1 MRREGRTWGYEAGR
15 GAAPAL
21 PRVAVR
27 LISGHMTAEPDAST
41 GGRGTAALYTLLSVM
56 FINMLGFGVIVPFL
70 PFYAAS
76 FHAAPW
82 QIGLVFSAYSLG
94 SFFGEPFWG
103 RLSDR
108 VGRKPIL
115 ISTVAANCLCYG
127 ALAFAPNIWAAIVIR
142 IIGGMAAGNGSVV
155 QGYIADVTPV
165 QFRAGRMA
173 RLGAAYNLGFIL
185 GPFVGGVLAK
195 PSAGTAGYHLPLLLS
210 SGLCLCSAIGIA
222 LVVKESRERRKYM
235 GRQASRWVMF
245 GYAARH
251 PVVGRLMLLTF
262 AVGVAFTAIESTFAL
277 WAQHRFGWVPRDIGL
292 CFGITGAVSACC
304 QFMLTGPLSR
314 RFGEGPMLAVGM
326 AGTVIC
332 TALQPFS
339 DGRFFTVALM
349 ALMALSQSVAFPNSG
364 ALLSRSVDPDH
375 QGQIMGLNNA
385 TGALAR
391 VVGPQ
396 CGLGLLGLSINAAF
410 YFGAAI
416 VAPAIFLALGAGKA
430 SQRDGP
436 ALSPVAAE

>member
-1 MRREGRTWGYEAGR
+1 
-15 GAAPAL
+15 
-21 PRVAVR
+21 
-27 LISGHMTAEPDAST
+27 MTAEPDAST
-41 GGRGTAALYTLLSVM
+41 GGRSSAALYTLLSVM

-82 QIGLVFSAYSLG
+82 QIGLVFSAYSMG
-94 SFFGEPFWG
+94 SFVGEPFWG
-103 RLSDR
+103 KLSDR
-108 VGRKPIL
+108 IGRKPIL

-127 ALAFAPNIWAAIVIR
+127 ALAFAPTIWAAIAIR
-142 IIGGMAAGNGSVV
+142 VIGGMAAGNGSVV

-165 QFRAGRMA
+165 EHRAGRMA

-195 PSAGTAGYHLPLLLS
+195 PGAGTAGYHLPLLLS
-210 SGLCLCSAIGIA
+210 SALCLCSAIGIA
-222 LVVKESRERRKYM
+222 LVVKESRERRKYV
-235 GRQASRWVMF
+235 GRQPSRWVMF

-304 QFMLTGPLSR
+304 QFVLTGPLSR
-314 RFGEGPMLAVGM
+314 RFGEGNMLAFGM

-339 DGRFFTVALM
+339 DGGFFTVALM

-391 VVGPQ
+391 VAGPQ
-396 CGLGLLGLSINAAF
+396 FGLGLLGVNINAAF

-416 VAPAIFLALGAGKA
+416 VAPAIFLALGASRA
-430 SQRDGP
+430 SKSDHGVLAPVP
-436 ALSPVAAE
+436 APAE

>member
-1 MRREGRTWGYEAGR
+1 
-15 GAAPAL
+15 
-21 PRVAVR
+21 
-27 LISGHMTAEPDAST
+27 MTAEPDAST
-41 GGRGTAALYTLLSVM
+41 GGRSAAALYTLLSVM

-76 FHAAPW
+76 FHATPW

-94 SFFGEPFWG
+94 SFVGEPFWG
-103 RLSDR
+103 KLSDR
-108 VGRKPIL
+108 IGRKPL
-115 ISTVAANCLCYG
+115 LVSTVFANCLCYG
-127 ALAFAPNIWAAIVIR
+127 ALAFAPNIWWAIVIR
-142 IIGGMAAGNGSVV
+142 VIGGMAAGNGSVV

-165 QFRAGRMA
+165 EHRAGRMA
-173 RLGAAYNLGFIL
+173 KLGAAYNLGFIL

-195 PSAGTAGYHLPLLLS
+195 PGAGTAGYHLPLLLS
-210 SGLCLCSAIGIA
+210 AALALCSAIGIA
-222 LVVKESRERRKYM
+222 LVVKESRQRRQYV
-235 GRQASRWVMF
+235 GRQPSRWVMF

-277 WAQHRFGWVPRDIGL
+277 WAQQRFGWQPRDVGL

-304 QFMLTGPLSR
+304 QFLLTGPLSR
-314 RFGEGPMLAVGM
+314 RYGESTMLAVGM
-326 AGTVIC
+326 AGTVLC
-332 TALQPFS
+332 TAMQPFS
-339 DGRFFTVALM
+339 PGGFVTVALM

-391 VVGPQ
+391 VTGPQ
-396 CGLGLLGLSINAAF
+396 FGLGLLGLNINGAF
-410 YFGAAI
+410 YLGALI
-416 VAPAIFLALGAGKA
+416 VAPAIFLALGAGRA
-430 SQRDGP
+430 AQTTRHV
-436 ALSPVAAE
+436 LSPVAAE

>member
-15 GAAPAL
+15 RAAPAL

-94 SFFGEPFWG
+94 SFFGEPVWG

-127 ALAFAPNIWAAIVIR
+127 ALAFAPSIWFAFVIR
-142 IIGGMAAGNGSVV
+142 FFGGMAAGNGSVI
-155 QGYIADVTPV
+155 QGYIADVTAPED
-165 QFRAGRMA
+165 RAGRMA
-173 RLGAAYNLGFIL
+173 TLGAAYNIGFIL
-185 GPFVGGVLAK
+185 GPVAGGFLAK

-235 GRQASRWVMF
+235 GRQPSRWVMF

-396 CGLGLLGLSINAAF
+396 CGLWLLGRSINAAF

>member
-1 MRREGRTWGYEAGR
+1 
-15 GAAPAL
+15 
-21 PRVAVR
+21 
-27 LISGHMTAEPDAST
+27 MTAEPEAST
-41 GGRGTAALYTLLSVM
+41 GGRSAAALYTLLSVM

-82 QIGLVFSAYSLG
+82 QIGLVFSAYSMG

-108 VGRKPIL
+108 IGRKPL
-115 ISTVAANCLCYG
+115 LVSTVAANCLCYG
-127 ALAFAPNIWAAIVIR
+127 ALAFAPNVWAAILIR
-142 IIGGMAAGNGSVV
+142 VVGGMAAGNGSVV

-165 QFRAGRMA
+165 QYRAGRMA

-185 GPFVGGVLAK
+185 GPFVGGMLAK
-195 PSAGTAGYHLPLLLS
+195 PGTGTAGYHLPLLMS
-210 SGLCLCSAIGIA
+210 SFLCACSAIGIA
-222 LVVKESRERRKYM
+222 LVVKESRQRRQYV
-235 GRQASRWVMF
+235 GRQPSRWVMF

-277 WAQHRFGWVPRDIGL
+277 WARARYGWEPRDVGL
-292 CFGITGAVSACC
+292 CFGVTGAVSALC
-304 QFMLTGPLSR
+304 QFVLTGPLSR
-314 RFGEGPMLAVGM
+314 RFGEGPMLAAGM
-326 AGTVIC
+326 AGSVIC
-332 TALQPFS
+332 TALQPLS
-339 DGRFFTVALM
+339 PGGLVTVALM

-391 VVGPQ
+391 VTGPQ
-396 CGLGLLGLSINAAF
+396 LGLGLLGFNINGAF
-410 YFGAAI
+410 YLGALI
-416 VAPAIFLALGAGKA
+416 VAPAIFLALGAGRA
-430 SQRDGP
+430 AQRTSHV
-436 ALSPVAAE
+436 LSPVAAE

>member
-1 MRREGRTWGYEAGR
+1 
-15 GAAPAL
+15 
-21 PRVAVR
+21 
-27 LISGHMTAEPDAST
+27 MTAEPDASA
-41 GGRGTAALYTLLSVM
+41 GGRSTAALYTLLSVM

-70 PFYAAS
+70 PFYASS

-94 SFFGEPFWG
+94 SFVGEPFWG

-108 VGRKPIL
+108 IGRKPIL

-127 ALAFAPNIWAAIVIR
+127 ALAFAPNVWAAIAIR
-142 IIGGMAAGNGSVV
+142 VVGGMAAGNGSVV

-165 QFRAGRMA
+165 QERAGRMA

-185 GPFVGGVLAK
+185 GPFVGGILAK
-195 PSAGTAGYHLPLLLS
+195 PSAGPAGYQLPLLTASALAA
-210 SGLCLCSAIGIA
+210 CSAIGIA
-222 LVVKESRERRKYM
+222 WVVRESRQRRPFM
-235 GRQASRWVMF
+235 GRQPSRWVMF

-277 WAQHRFGWVPRDIGL
+277 WAHQRFSWTPRDVGL
-292 CFGITGAVSACC
+292 CFGLTGAVSAGC
-304 QFMLTGPLSR
+304 QFLLTGPLSR

-339 DGRFFTVALM
+339 DGGTMTVALM

-391 VVGPQ
+391 VTGPQ
-396 CGLGLLGLSINAAF
+396 FGLGLLGFNINAPF
-410 YFGAAI
+410 YLGALI
-416 VAPAIFLALGAGKA
+416 VAPAIFLALGAGRA
-430 SQRDGP
+430 AGDETLE
-436 ALSPVAAE
+436 ALRPMPIE

>member
-1 MRREGRTWGYEAGR
+1 MWRRSMGVRRALPAA
-15 GAAPAL
+15 AAPPICA
-21 PRVAVR
+21 
-27 LISGHMTAEPDAST
+27 SMTAEPDAST
-41 GGRGTAALYTLLSVM
+41 GGRSAAALYTLLSVM

-76 FHAAPW
+76 FHATPW
-82 QIGLVFSAYSLG
+82 EIGLVFSAYSLG
-94 SFFGEPFWG
+94 SFVGEPFWG
-103 RLSDR
+103 KLSDR
-108 VGRKPIL
+108 IGRKPIL
-115 ISTVAANCLCYG
+115 ISTVFCNCLCYG
-127 ALAFAPNIWAAIVIR
+127 ALAFAPNIWAAIAIR
-142 IIGGMAAGNGSVV
+142 VIGGMAAGNGSVV

-165 QFRAGRMA
+165 DLRAGRMA

-235 GRQASRWVMF
+235 GRQPSRWVMF

-304 QFMLTGPLSR
+304 QFLLTGPLSR
-314 RFGEGPMLAVGM
+314 RFGEGNMLAVGM
-326 AGTVIC
+326 AGSVIC

-339 DGRFFTVALM
+339 DGGFFTVTLM

-391 VVGPQ
+391 VAGPQ
-396 CGLGLLGLSINAAF
+396 FGLGLQSLNINGAF

-416 VAPAIFLALGAGKA
+416 VAPAIFLALGAGRA
-430 SQRDGP
+430 SKSHTDVL
-436 ALSPVAAE
+436 APVTAAAE

>member
-1 MRREGRTWGYEAGR
+1 
-15 GAAPAL
+15 
-21 PRVAVR
+21 
-27 LISGHMTAEPDAST
+27 MTAEPDAST
-41 GGRGTAALYTLLSVM
+41 GGRSAAALYTLLSVM

-76 FHAAPW
+76 FHATPW
-82 QIGLVFSAYSLG
+82 EIGLVFSAYSLG
-94 SFFGEPFWG
+94 SFVGEPFWG
-103 RLSDR
+103 KLSDR
-108 VGRKPIL
+108 IGRKPIL
-115 ISTVAANCLCYG
+115 ISTVFCNCLCYG
-127 ALAFAPNIWAAIVIR
+127 ALAFAPNIWAAIAIR
-142 IIGGMAAGNGSVV
+142 VIGGMAAGNGSVV

-165 QFRAGRMA
+165 DLRAGRMA

-235 GRQASRWVMF
+235 GRQPSRWVMF

-304 QFMLTGPLSR
+304 QFLLTGPLSR
-314 RFGEGPMLAVGM
+314 RFGEGNMLAVGM
-326 AGTVIC
+326 AGSVIC

-339 DGRFFTVALM
+339 DGGFFTVTLM

-391 VVGPQ
+391 VAGPQ
-396 CGLGLLGLSINAAF
+396 FGLGLQSLNINGAF

-416 VAPAIFLALGAGKA
+416 VAPAIFLALGAGRA
-430 SQRDGP
+430 SKSHQDVLTPVTAP
-436 ALSPVAAE
+436 AE

>member
-1 MRREGRTWGYEAGR
+1 
-15 GAAPAL
+15 
-21 PRVAVR
+21 
-27 LISGHMTAEPDAST
+27 MTAEPDAST
-41 GGRGTAALYTLLSVM
+41 GGRSAAALYTLLSVM

-76 FHAAPW
+76 FHASPW

-94 SFFGEPFWG
+94 SFVGEPFWG
-103 RLSDR
+103 KLSDR
-108 VGRKPIL
+108 IGRKPIL
-115 ISTVAANCLCYG
+115 VSTVAANCLCYG

-142 IIGGMAAGNGSVV
+142 VIGGMAAGNGSVV

-165 QFRAGRMA
+165 ELRAGRMA

-195 PSAGTAGYHLPLLLS
+195 PGAGTAGYHLPLLLS
-210 SGLCLCSAIGIA
+210 SGLALASAIGIA
-222 LVVKESRERRKYM
+222 LVVKESRERRKYV
-235 GRQASRWVMF
+235 GRSPSRWVMF

-304 QFMLTGPLSR
+304 QFLLTGPLSR
-314 RFGEGPMLAVGM
+314 RFGEGNMLAVGM
-326 AGTVIC
+326 AGSVIC

-339 DGRFFTVALM
+339 DGGFFTVALM

-391 VVGPQ
+391 VTGPQ
-396 CGLGLLGLSINAAF
+396 FGLGLQSVNINGAF
-410 YFGAAI
+410 YFGALI

-430 SQRDGP
+430 SKSDHGVLAPVP
-436 ALSPVAAE
+436 APAE

>member
-1 MRREGRTWGYEAGR
+1 
-15 GAAPAL
+15 
-21 PRVAVR
+21 
-27 LISGHMTAEPDAST
+27 MTAEPDAST
-41 GGRGTAALYTLLSVM
+41 GGRSAAALYTLLSVM

-76 FHAAPW
+76 FNAAPW
-82 QIGLVFSAYSLG
+82 QIGLVFSAYSMG

-127 ALAFAPNIWAAIVIR
+127 ALAFAPNVWAAILIR
-142 IIGGMAAGNGSVV
+142 ILGGLAAGNGSVV

-185 GPFVGGVLAK
+185 GPFVGGMLAK
-195 PSAGTAGYHLPLLLS
+195 PGAGTAGYHLPLLMS
-210 SGLCLCSAIGIA
+210 SLLCACSAIGIA
-222 LVVKESRERRKYM
+222 LVVKESRERRQYV
-235 GRQASRWVMF
+235 GRQPSRWVMF
-245 GYAARH
+245 GYAAKH

-262 AVGVAFTAIESTFAL
+262 SVGVAFTAIESTFAL
-277 WAQHRFGWVPRDIGL
+277 WARHRFGWTPRDVGL
-292 CFGITGAVSACC
+292 CFGVTGAVSACC
-304 QFMLTGPLSR
+304 QFLLTGPLSR
-314 RFGEGPMLAVGM
+314 RFGEGPMLAAGM
-326 AGTVIC
+326 AGSVIC
-332 TALQPFS
+332 TALLPLTP
-339 DGRFFTVALM
+339 GGLVTVTLM

-391 VVGPQ
+391 VTGPQ
-396 CGLGLLGLSINAAF
+396 FGLGLLGFNINAAF
-410 YFGAAI
+410 YLGALI
-416 VAPAIFLALGAGKA
+416 VAPAIFLAVGAGRA
-430 SQRDGP
+430 AQRTSHV
-436 ALSPVAAE
+436 LSPVAAE

>member
-1 MRREGRTWGYEAGR
+1 
-15 GAAPAL
+15 
-21 PRVAVR
+21 VV
-27 LISGHMTAEPDAST
+27 SAS
-41 GGRGTAALYTLLSVM
+41 S
-56 FINMLGFGVIVPFL
+56 P
-70 PFYAAS
+70 
-76 FHAAPW
+76 
-82 QIGLVFSAYSLG
+82 G
-94 SFFGEPFWG
+94 SFVGEPFWG
-103 RLSDR
+103 KLSDR
-108 VGRKPIL
+108 IGRKPL
-115 ISTVAANCLCYG
+115 LVSTVAANCLCYG

-142 IIGGMAAGNGSVV
+142 VIGGMAAGNGSVV

-165 QFRAGRMA
+165 EYRAGRMA
-173 RLGAAYNLGFIL
+173 KLGAAYNLGFIL

-195 PSAGTAGYHLPLLLS
+195 PGAGTAGYHLPLLLS
-210 SGLCLCSAIGIA
+210 SGLALCSAIGIA
-222 LVVKESRERRKYM
+222 LVVKESRQRRQYV
-235 GRQASRWVMF
+235 GRQPSRWVMF

-262 AVGVAFTAIESTFAL
+262 AVGVAFTAIEATFAL

-304 QFMLTGPLSR
+304 QFLLTGPLSR
-314 RFGEGPMLAVGM
+314 RFGEGTMLAVGM

-339 DGRFFTVALM
+339 DGGFFTVALM

-391 VVGPQ
+391 VTGPQ
-396 CGLGLLGLSINAAF
+396 FGLGLQSVDINGAF
-410 YFGAAI
+410 YFGALI

-430 SQRDGP
+430 SKSDAGLLTP
-436 ALSPVAAE
+436 APAAAE

>member
-1 MRREGRTWGYEAGR
+1 
-15 GAAPAL
+15 
-21 PRVAVR
+21 
-27 LISGHMTAEPDAST
+27 MTAEPDAST
-41 GGRGTAALYTLLSVM
+41 GGRSAAALYTLLSVM

-82 QIGLVFSAYSLG
+82 QIGLVFSAYSMG

-108 VGRKPIL
+108 IGRKPL
-115 ISTVAANCLCYG
+115 LVSTVFANCLCYG
-127 ALAFAPNIWAAIVIR
+127 ALAFAPNVWAAILIR
-142 IIGGMAAGNGSVV
+142 VVGGMCAGNGSVV

-185 GPFVGGVLAK
+185 GPFVGGMLAK
-195 PSAGTAGYHLPLLLS
+195 PGAGTAGYHLPLLMS
-210 SGLCLCSAIGIA
+210 SFLCACSAIGIA
-222 LVVKESRERRKYM
+222 LVVKESRQRRQYV
-235 GRQASRWVMF
+235 GRQPSRWVMF
-245 GYAARH
+245 GYAAKH

-262 AVGVAFTAIESTFAL
+262 SVGVAFTAIESTFAL
-277 WAQHRFGWVPRDIGL
+277 WARHRFGWEPRDVGL
-292 CFGITGAVSACC
+292 CFGVTGAVSACC
-304 QFMLTGPLSR
+304 QFLLTGPLSR
-314 RFGEGPMLAVGM
+314 RFGEGPMLAAGM
-326 AGTVIC
+326 AGSVIC
-332 TALQPFS
+332 TALMPLS
-339 DGRFFTVALM
+339 TGGLITVALM

-391 VVGPQ
+391 VTGPQ
-396 CGLGLLGLSINAAF
+396 LGLGLLGLTINGAF
-410 YFGAAI
+410 YLGALI
-416 VAPAIFLALGAGKA
+416 VAPAIFLAVGAGRA
-430 SQRDGP
+430 AQRTSHV
-436 ALSPVAAE
+436 LSPAPAE

>member
-1 MRREGRTWGYEAGR
+1 
-15 GAAPAL
+15 
-21 PRVAVR
+21 
-27 LISGHMTAEPDAST
+27 MTAEPEAST
-41 GGRGTAALYTLLSVM
+41 GGRSSAAALYTLLSVM

-76 FHAAPW
+76 FHATPW
-82 QIGLVFSAYSLG
+82 QIGLVFSAYSIG

-108 VGRKPIL
+108 IGRKPIL
-115 ISTVAANCLCYG
+115 ISTVTANCLCYG
-127 ALAFAPNIWAAIVIR
+127 ALAFAPSIWFAIGIR
-142 IIGGMAAGNGSVV
+142 VIGGMCAGNGSVV
-155 QGYIADVTPV
+155 QGYIADVTRPED
-165 QFRAGRMA
+165 RAGRMA

-210 SGLCLCSAIGIA
+210 SCLCACSAIGIA
-222 LVVKESRERRKYM
+222 LVVKESRARRQHM
-235 GRQASRWVMF
+235 DNAPSRWVMF
-245 GYAARH
+245 GYAAKH

-277 WAQHRFGWVPRDIGL
+277 WAQARFQWQPRDVGL

-304 QFMLTGPLSR
+304 QFLLTGPLSR
-314 RFGEGPMLAVGM
+314 RFGEARMLAVGM
-326 AGTVIC
+326 AGSVVC

-339 DGRFFTVALM
+339 PGGAVTVALM

-391 VVGPQ
+391 VTGPQ
-396 CGLGLLGLSINAAF
+396 LGLGLLGVNINGAF
-410 YFGAAI
+410 YLGALI
-416 VAPAIFLALGAGKA
+416 VAPAIFLALGAGRA
-430 SQRDGP
+430 AMRYSGL
-436 ALSPVAAE
+436 LSPIAAE

>member
-1 MRREGRTWGYEAGR
+1 
-15 GAAPAL
+15 
-21 PRVAVR
+21 
-27 LISGHMTAEPDAST
+27 MTAEPDAST
-41 GGRGTAALYTLLSVM
+41 GGRSSAALYTLLSVM

-82 QIGLVFSAYSLG
+82 QIGLVFSAYSIG
-94 SFFGEPFWG
+94 SFVGEPFWG

-108 VGRKPIL
+108 IGRKPIL

-127 ALAFAPNIWAAIVIR
+127 ALAFAPNIWAAILIR
-142 IIGGMAAGNGSVV
+142 IVGGMAAGNGSVV

-165 QFRAGRMA
+165 ELRAGRMA

-185 GPFVGGVLAK
+185 GPFVGGTLAK
-195 PSAGTAGYHLPLLLS
+195 PSLGTAGYHLPLLLS
-210 SGLCLCSAIGIA
+210 SALCACSAIGIA
-222 LVVKESRERRKYM
+222 LVVKESRRRRQYV
-235 GRQASRWVMF
+235 GRQPSRWVMF
-245 GYAARH
+245 GFAARH

-262 AVGVAFTAIESTFAL
+262 VVGVAFTAIESTFAL
-277 WAQHRFGWVPRDIGL
+277 WAHHRFGWSPRDVGL
-292 CFGITGAVSACC
+292 CFGVTGAVSACC
-304 QFMLTGPLSR
+304 QFLLTGPLSR

-385 TGALAR
+385 NGALAR
-391 VVGPQ
+391 VIGPQ
-396 CGLGLLGLSINAAF
+396 CGLGLLGININAAF
-410 YFGAAI
+410 YLGALI
-416 VAPAIFLALGAGKA
+416 VAPAIFLAMGAGRA
-430 SQRDGP
+430 AQRGGEVLRP
-436 ALSPVAAE
+436 APAE